1 MCIPEYFLQNL
12 YLNILAGKS
21 NVESLSMEHIYQV
34 MEADPYYSAVY
45 ILWPPY
51 PVEPDFIKS
60 SEDAN
65 IQN

>member
-1 MCIPEYFLQNL
+1 
-12 YLNILAGKS
+12 
-21 NVESLSMEHIYQV
+21 MEHIYQV